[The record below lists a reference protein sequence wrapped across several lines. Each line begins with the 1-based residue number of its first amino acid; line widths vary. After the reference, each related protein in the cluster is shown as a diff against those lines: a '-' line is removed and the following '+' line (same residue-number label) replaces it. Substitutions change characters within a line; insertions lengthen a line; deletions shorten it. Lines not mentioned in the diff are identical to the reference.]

1 MKSKRI
7 TNPFFVVVL
16 SGFLLASLIAIFIIG
31 FSLFRSDI
39 IMLDQK
45 PERFCICEESPN
57 VLNYIAVE
65 DAEDAVTL
73 AKAYIRIIYDEP
85 PSRHGPYYVYFDE
98 EDQVYYI
105 RAQGKLF
112 DGGVD
117 LIIKKA
123 TGELISCLHGKF

>member
-1 MKSKRI
+1 MKNKKI
-7 TNPFFVVVL
+7 TDPFIIIIS
-16 SGFLLASLIAIFIIG
+16 SGFLLTILIAISIICFG
-31 FSLFRSDI
+31 FFRSDTI
-39 IMLDQK
+39 ILDKK
-45 PERFCICEESPN
+45 PERFYTCEESPD
-57 VLNYIAVE
+57 VLNYIAVQ

-73 AKAYIRIIYDEP
+73 AKAYIKIIYDEP
-85 PSRHGPYYVYFDE
+85 ASRHGPYYVYFDE

-105 RAQGKLF
+105 SAQGKLF